1 MCLSIVVCS
10 CFSGYGDYIFNFGI
24 SILTLENK
32 MKKNKQSERFD
43 NWVAVQYDYSTD
55 KELQREE
62 LKDWLFISSL

>member
-1 MCLSIVVCS
+1 
-10 CFSGYGDYIFNFGI
+10 
-24 SILTLENK
+24 